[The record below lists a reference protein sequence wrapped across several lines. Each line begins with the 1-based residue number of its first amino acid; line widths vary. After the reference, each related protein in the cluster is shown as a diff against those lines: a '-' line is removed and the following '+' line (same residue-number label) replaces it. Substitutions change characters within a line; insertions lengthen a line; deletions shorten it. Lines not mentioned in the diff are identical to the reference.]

1 MPTAWIPPPMRE
13 LTDGR
18 VQVEVRGQTV
28 RQLIDRLD
36 QEYPGIGER
45 LCEGDR
51 LRSGVAVSIDGV
63 ISPEGLRARLEPG
76 SEVHFLPAIAGGN
89 RRRT

>member
-1 MPTAWIPPPMRE
+1 MRE

-18 VQVEVRGQTV
+18 VQVEVRGQNV
-28 RQLIDRLD
+28 RQLIDQLD

-45 LCEGDR
+45 LREDDR

-76 SEVHFLPAIAGGN
+76 SEVHFLPAIAGGS
-89 RRRT
+89 RREPDADVAPWG